1 LELFSE
7 KKDLGKEIVPS
18 FRCLTIQR
26 QSLWVLSLF
35 WELFSE
41 KKDLGKEIV
50 PSFRCLTI
58 QRQSLWVLSLF
69 SEKKDLGKEIVPSFG
84 CFTKLTKMPL
94 EMHDD
99 PLVLRTC
106 N

>member
-1 LELFSE
+1 MLIFIHRLIA
-7 KKDLGKEIVPS
+7 LG
-18 FRCLTIQR
+18 FRGRACGCCHFFL
-26 QSLWVLSLF
+26 
-35 WELFSE
+35 ELFSE